1 MNVHCNVKPFV
12 FLIGFVA
19 LISAAGPMYAQ
30 ERRQNAAEMQAVAAV
45 PVVPRNMEN
54 WKISIA
60 NLGFQERS
68 YSFRKGPA
76 VEVKRAGPLVVRRE
90 KGSEFGISLPLT
102 DDDREKL
109 FLRTRGVINGIY
121 LARPGRQLAYTVHNA
136 AIYEVRLAHG
146 SRAIR
151 IELQNPEPYRMG
163 IEGDLDEVVTILN
176 DAIVR
181 QGLNTNTFTK
191 PWKLDD
197 SYRDKCLGDLHERL
211 PEELGEWSWVNIEM
225 SSRTHSTRLQ
235 MHLNDRQ
242 SLSIR
247 SGQDESNRDNVSDE
261 ERDAFYQCARLIL
274 NHFEFS
280 NDDIQP
286 VNDGIRFS
294 IGIKTNYRSITA
306 EFDDY
311 AGLPADWRKSISKI
325 FEQSRV
331 TPIP

>member
-1 MNVHCNVKPFV
+1 
-12 FLIGFVA
+12 
-19 LISAAGPMYAQ
+19 
-30 ERRQNAAEMQAVAAV
+30 
-45 PVVPRNMEN
+45 
-54 WKISIA
+54 
-60 NLGFQERS
+60 
-68 YSFRKGPA
+68 
-76 VEVKRAGPLVVRRE
+76 
-90 KGSEFGISLPLT
+90 
-102 DDDREKL
+102 
-109 FLRTRGVINGIY
+109 
-121 LARPGRQLAYTVHNA
+121 
-136 AIYEVRLAHG
+136 
-146 SRAIR
+146 
-151 IELQNPEPYRMG
+151 MG